1 MIVSPKAMHLA
12 VQPGKLHVFAP
23 PKMRSAGLLV
33 AAQRWMHVRGIQA
46 RAAPMTETSV
56 FLEEIAVSQTPKH
69 LAALI
74 RVLEAE
80 GGQPLA
86 PTLREGLH
94 PLLVP
99 VCQLPPSHPAAAA
112 PTAPLPI
119 SAAGPSESSAG
130 EGPVMC
136 LLRWPEPKK
145 HANMPMPVVAM
156 RRGDRAVR
164 LVSRSVNEHL
174 HRALAEE
181 DLAAGSSS
189 SNSSSRP
196 LAAAAGPEGE
206 EVYRPGSAA
215 AAGFSG
221 PKAALYVVRQA
232 GCFPDRCEALAWGH
246 LARGD
251 QTSALVA
258 SEWYMRNNFFP
269 GWARPYEFAAELF
282 TRLKREEEARDMARV
297 ALRLPW
303 WTLQQP
309 FDQVAAV
316 ARFAGR
322 TPEEVRYALSE
333 EAAAAAQA
341 QGLGRTTATGP
352 PKTEQQLA
360 LERAASLLD
369 MVAAGARPDYT
380 SIRGEL
386 AEAYRSA
393 GLLDMSNFIEATS

>member
-1 MIVSPKAMHLA
+1 MIACHSCGGGLNRCVRFRVPPDRSVVLLVITTGRAAGSMIVSPKAMHLA

-74 RVLEAE
+74 R
-80 GGQPLA
+80 
-86 PTLREGLH
+86 
-94 PLLVP
+94 
-99 VCQLPPSHPAAAA
+99 
-112 PTAPLPI
+112 
-119 SAAGPSESSAG
+119 
-130 EGPVMC
+130 
-136 LLRWPEPKK
+136 
-145 HANMPMPVVAM
+145 NMPMPVVAM

-174 HRALAEE
+174 HRALVEE

-189 SNSSSRP
+189 SSSSSSRP

-316 ARFAGR
+316 ARFAAAMLLPVVPSGR

>member
-1 MIVSPKAMHLA
+1 MRTAANLLGLA
-12 VQPGKLHVFAP
+12 WGP
-23 PKMRSAGLLV
+23 PDGAGRRQHDRIAENDASRSTA
-33 AAQRWMHVRGIQA
+33 W
-46 RAAPMTETSV
+46 
-56 FLEEIAVSQTPKH
+56 QTP
-69 LAALI
+69 
-74 RVLEAE
+74 R
-80 GGQPLA
+80 
-86 PTLREGLH
+86 LRSTED
-94 PLLVP
+94 
-99 VCQLPPSHPAAAA
+99 
-112 PTAPLPI
+112 
-119 SAAGPSESSAG
+119 E
-130 EGPVMC
+130 
-136 LLRWPEPKK
+136 
-145 HANMPMPVVAM
+145 
-156 RRGDRAVR
+156 
-164 LVSRSVNEHL
+164 VSRSPGCGPAMDACQRHPGPSSANDRDLCLLGGDCSQPNAQALGRSDPEHA
-174 HRALAEE
+174 HASGGHAER
-181 DLAAGSSS
+181 G
-189 SNSSSRP
+189 
-196 LAAAAGPEGE
+196 
-206 EVYRPGSAA
+206 PGSAPRVPQRERTLAQVRADWSRETVKKLRRSCQDTDGGHVQTTLEQEPTSHCQLTGPRGRRCTGQAQQQLLASQAPRLRCTWCARPDASRTA
-215 AAGFSG
+215 AKRWPGG
-221 PKAALYVVRQA
+221 IWHV
-232 GCFPDRCEALAWGH
+232 
-246 LARGD
+246 
-251 QTSALVA
+251 TSALVA

-282 TRLKREEEARDMARV
+282 TRLKREEEARDMGRV